1 MTDKMIAQA
10 KRDLAKRAAEIRGE
24 DGGLSELWPFFTDE
38 MRREED
44 ELWCREM
51 VMACICYG
59 TEYDFY
65 DEKTSSWGMYGLPYA
80 ESLGKKRAL
89 EIFRDQRDYMK
100 EHAKIHRGVH
110 TDFEGCTY
118 NSIEWV

>member
-1 MTDKMIAQA
+1 MIKQA
-10 KRDLAKRAAEIRGE
+10 ARDLIKRAAEIRGE
-24 DGGLSELWPFFTDE
+24 DGNLGELWPFYTEE
-38 MRREED
+38 MRRED
-44 ELWCREM
+44 EELRCREM
-51 VMACICYG
+51 VMSCVCYG
-59 TEYDFY
+59 PESDFY
-65 DEKTSSWGMYGLPYA
+65 DEKTRSWGKYGLPYA
-80 ESLGKKRAL
+80 ESLGNKRAL